1 MCPSVPYVVIKSEH
15 HERPY
20 MSYMVN
26 SHLQIRFLTNL
37 TTHSP
42 YLSHIINLFG
52 NGIRY
57 WVCDLD
63 APEMEPLIALKLQRS
78 LRWDQV
84 LFDLSLLN
92 RHGID
97 HWSSL
102 SCREEKFGFML
113 TDQNRLEIKKG
124 SKLVLRFHSV
134 ELYDDVLL
142 FPRFR
147 SSILPATETISPHLM
162 IFQFETGSI
171 GKFRIDSDEFNIN
184 DLIFNLEQPLL
195 QENDLLLT
203 GITYQDK
210 KLENER
216 QDTVVRGLRVV
227 EF

>member
-1 MCPSVPYVVIKSEH
+1 MCLSVPYVVIKSEH
-15 HERPY
+15 RERPY
-20 MSYMVN
+20 LSYMVN

-37 TTHSP
+37 TLHSP

-52 NGIRY
+52 NGVRY

-63 APEMEPLIALKLQRS
+63 TPEMEPLIQLKIQHS
-78 LRWDQV
+78 LRWDQI

-92 RHGID
+92 RLGIE

-102 SCREEKFGFML
+102 SCIEEKLGFIL
-113 TDQNRLEIKKG
+113 SNQNRVEIKKG
-124 SKLVLRFHSV
+124 SKLVLRFKSD
-134 ELYDDVLL
+134 ELYGDVLL

-147 SSILPATETISPHLM
+147 STTIKAQETLSPRLM
-162 IFQFETGSI
+162 IFQFETGSA
-171 GKFRIDSDEFNIN
+171 GKFRIDSEEFNLD
-184 DLIFNLEQPLL
+184 DLLFNLEQPLL
-195 QENDLLLT
+195 HENDLLLT
-203 GITYQDK
+203 GITYQNR